1 MFWLGAINS
10 FKKVEEL
17 VRENNISF
25 YALGKEVGFP
35 SSFFSEWK
43 RGKMMPK
50 TDKLKK
56 LADYFGKPI
65 EYFLE

>member
-1 MFWLGAINS
+1 MGAINS

-17 VRENNISF
+17 VQGKNLSF
-25 YALGKEVGFP
+25 YALGKEIGLP

-50 TDKLKK
+50 VDKIKK
-56 LADYFGKPI
+56 IADFFGKPI

>member
-1 MFWLGAINS
+1 MNS
-10 FKKVEEL
+10 VDSFRKVEEL
-17 VRENNISF
+17 VQESNISF
-25 YALGKEVGFP
+25 YALGKEIGIP

-50 TDKLKK
+50 IDKIKK
-56 LADYFGKPI
+56 IADFFGKPI